1 MRPPSYQA
9 VVAMAKLAGFRFEEK
24 WEGAHHKVIVW
35 QHVENNSWVTVATM
49 TRFSE
54 GKWWWSYSLGQRG
67 ERVRSKGRLAMQI
80 LQRLIEE
87 KENRP

>member
-24 WEGAHHKVIVW
+24 WEGSWHIVDVYEALEPPRFFKRVHK
-35 QHVENNSWVTVATM
+35 ARM
-49 TRFSE
+49 TRWSE
-54 GKWWWSYSLGQRG
+54 GSWWNHGG
-67 ERVRSKGRLAMQI
+67 KKVRSKGVMAMQI